1 MAASREKT
9 EVSQTCTGPLS
20 TIQAL
25 FKRFKESQ
33 RRAKMGETGRAVSE
47 RLRKSPQ
54 YYCRQTVEFLKHKI
68 RSFAAQYHLRTAHM
82 DFEVVQRISH
92 ASLFVRFIFQSS
104 ARIFFRMPTYP

>member
-1 MAASREKT
+1 MHRQPKVVVQPSGPMLLDYET
-9 EVSQTCTGPLS
+9 IILTGGFV
-20 TIQAL
+20 TAL
-25 FKRFKESQ
+25 
-33 RRAKMGETGRAVSE
+33 E
-47 RLRKSPQ
+47 RLRKSQQ

-104 ARIFFRMPTYP
+104 ARISFRMPTYP

>member
-1 MAASREKT
+1 VQPSGPMLLDYKT
-9 EVSQTCTGPLS
+9 IILTGGFV
-20 TIQAL
+20 TAL
-25 FKRFKESQ
+25 
-33 RRAKMGETGRAVSE
+33 E
-47 RLRKSPQ
+47 RLLKSPQ

-82 DFEVVQRISH
+82 DFEVDQRISH